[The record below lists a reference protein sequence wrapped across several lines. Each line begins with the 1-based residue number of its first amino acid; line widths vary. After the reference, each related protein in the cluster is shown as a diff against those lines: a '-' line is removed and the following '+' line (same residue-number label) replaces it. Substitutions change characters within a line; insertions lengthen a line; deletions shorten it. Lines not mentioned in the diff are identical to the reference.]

1 MPISLRSKLALA
13 FTVASLCLLGMVYA
27 LTQRGFDRDFL
38 EFVGKQQ
45 LRNASEVE
53 QRLVDLYQQEN
64 AWPPAHSEIL
74 RRAIAGD
81 VMGREHERRRTR
93 RLLLLD
99 AEQRLLLGP
108 KRNPNNLVT
117 QAITVNNQ
125 TIGYLAIPRIQAIP
139 AGLEQLFAAQQ
150 KRSFAI
156 TAAFASVAAFGFAW
170 WFSGYFTA
178 PIRAL
183 SRNINL
189 LNQGERDV
197 TPPTTNTRELKSLA
211 TDIAQLAATLKEHEQ
226 AQQQWL
232 ADIAHELRTPLTVLQ
247 GEAEALQDGIRPLD
261 QRAVSSLLEEINHLH
276 FLVNDLNDLAQ
287 ADINAMVLNVQA
299 CNLVEAIDAAIQRH
313 ASALQARGHGMELA
327 IDNKEFNLL
336 ADPQRLAQILDN
348 LLSNCIRY
356 CQSEAN
362 IRFSAKLAGDT
373 IEWCIEDSGPGFS
386 GNFERLFERLYR
398 ADSSRQRV
406 SGGAGLG
413 LAIVRSLVLAHG
425 GQVHADASPLGG
437 LKVAFSW
444 PVAKV
449 SL

>member
-13 FTVASLCLLGMVYA
+13 FTLASLCLLGMVYT
-27 LTQRGFDRDFL
+27 LTQQGFDRGFL

-45 LRNASEVE
+45 LRNADEVQ
-53 QRLVDLYQQEN
+53 QRLIVVYQQAN

-74 RRAIAGD
+74 RRAIAGEREE
-81 VMGREHERRRTR
+81 REHELKRAR

-99 AEQRLLLGP
+99 ADYSVLLGP
-108 KRNPNNLVT
+108 KRKPNNLIK
-117 QAITVNNQ
+117 QAITLNNQ
-125 TIGYLAIPRIQAIP
+125 TIGYLAIPRVQAIP

-156 TAAFASVAAFGFAW
+156 TAAVGSIAAFGFAW

-183 SRNINL
+183 SRNIKL
-189 LNQGERDV
+189 LNQGERDLTLPV
-197 TPPTTNTRELKSLA
+197 TNTQELKNLA
-211 TDIAQLAATLKEHEQ
+211 SDIAQLAGTLKAHEQ

-261 QRAVSSLLEEINHLH
+261 QRAIGSLLEEINHLH

-287 ADINAMVLNVQA
+287 ADINAMTLQLQA
-299 CNLVEAIDAAIQRH
+299 CNLIEAIDSAIERH
-313 ASALQARGHGMELA
+313 SSALQAKGHDIEVA
-327 IDNKEFNLL
+327 IDNQDFSLL

-348 LLSNCIRY
+348 LLSNCVRY
-356 CQSEAN
+356 CEAGATL
-362 IRFSAKLAGDT
+362 RFSAKLTNDT
-373 IEWCIEDSGPGFS
+373 IEWCLEDSGPGCT
-386 GNFERLFERLYR
+386 GDYERLFERLYR

-413 LAIVRSLVLAHG
+413 LAIVRSLAIAHG
-425 GQVHADASPLGG
+425 GQVHAGASSLGG
-437 LKVAFSW
+437 LKLMFSW
-444 PVAKV
+444 PAAKA